1 MATWDDV
8 AKIASALPGVTE
20 ETSGQGGG
28 RAWKVNKK
36 GFVWERPLRKND
48 LAALG
53 KAAPKGPIL
62 GVRTA
67 DLEMKEALLA
77 SDAGVFFTTPHFDG
91 YPAVLVRLAKI
102 RVSDLRDVILDAWVT
117 RAPTRIVT
125 AYLRERPVTGG
136 RSRPRTP

>member
-8 AKIASALPGVTE
+8 ARIALARPEVSE
-20 ETSGQGGG
+20 EAWGQGGG

-77 SDAGVFFTTPHFDG
+77 SDADVFFTTPHFDG

-102 RVSDLRDVILDAWVT
+102 RVSDLRDVF
-117 RAPTRIVT
+117 
-125 AYLRERPVTGG
+125 
-136 RSRPRTP
+136 